1 MICTLAKKFIKD
13 YDRVDDPKV
22 RQGYGIIS
30 GAVGIALNII
40 LVIIKLLAGTISGSI
55 AIISDALN
63 NLSDVVS
70 SVVTLI
76 GFKLAGQE
84 ADEEHPFGH
93 GRLEYIAGLIV
104 SLLIIIMAFEL
115 FQSSFAKITSPEAVT
130 FTPVVV
136 FILVVSVLIKF
147 LMFAANLRSSKVIGS
162 ATLRSTA
169 MDSISD
175 VLSTSIVL
183 ISLFINHYTG
193 LNVDGFAG
201 IIVALFILKTGIESA
216 KDTISPLLGEPP
228 SKEFLKDI
236 ETIVLSHE
244 GTFGVHDIIVHNYG
258 PSRIIM
264 SLHVEVPEY
273 MTLIE
278 VHDIIDKI
286 EKELRKK
293 YHCTA
298 VIHMDPVNDSD
309 AKTREMKA
317 WLKLILEEID
327 PKIKFHDFWISE
339 SSDEKTVSFDLEIPY
354 KYEIKDDELIRM
366 VTERF
371 AEMESDYKL
380 DITVDKLLED

>member
-1 MICTLAKKFIKD
+1 MICFLAKRFIKD
-13 YDRVDDPKV
+13 SDRVGDPKV

-40 LVIIKLLAGTISGSI
+40 LVIIKFLAGTISGSI

-63 NLSDVVS
+63 NLSDVIS
-70 SVVTLI
+70 SVVTLV
-76 GFKLAGQE
+76 GFKLSGQE

-93 GRLEYIAGLIV
+93 GRLEYVAGLIV

-115 FQSSFAKITSPEAVT
+115 LQSSFAKIKSPEDVT

-136 FILVVSVLIKF
+136 FILVISILIKF
-147 LMFAANLRSSKVIGS
+147 LMFAANLRASKAIDS
-162 ATLRSTA
+162 ATLKSTA
-169 MDSISD
+169 MDSVSD

-201 IIVALFILKTGIESA
+201 IIVALFILKTGIDSA

-236 ETIVLSHE
+236 EALALSYE
-244 GTFGVHDIIVHNYG
+244 GVIGVHDIIVHNYG

-264 SLHVEVPEY
+264 SLHVEVPEF
-273 MTLIE
+273 MSLVE

-286 EKELRKK
+286 EKDLRRM

-298 VIHMDPVNDSD
+298 VIHMDPVYDSD
-309 AKTREMKA
+309 IKTREMKS
-317 WLKLILEEID
+317 WLKLVLEEID
-327 PKIKFHDFWISE
+327 PKIKYHDFWISE
-339 SSDEKTVSFDLEIPY
+339 SDNEKTVSFDLEVPY
-354 KYEIKDDELIRM
+354 KYELKDEELIRM

-371 AEMESDYKL
+371 AEMEPDYKL
-380 DITVDKLLED
+380 DITVDKLFEE

>member
-147 LMFAANLRSSKVIGS
+147 LMFAANLRASKVIGS

-244 GTFGVHDIIVHNYG
+244 GTLGVHDIIVHNYG

-278 VHDIIDKI
+278 VHDLIDKI

-309 AKTREMKA
+309 AKTREMKS

-380 DITVDKLLED
+380 DITVDKLFED